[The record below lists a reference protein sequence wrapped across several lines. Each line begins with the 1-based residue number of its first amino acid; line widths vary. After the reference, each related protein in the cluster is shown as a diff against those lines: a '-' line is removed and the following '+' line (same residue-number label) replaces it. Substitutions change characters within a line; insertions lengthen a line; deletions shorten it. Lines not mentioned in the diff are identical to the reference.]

1 MKLRSLTTRPALAEV
16 SGNPN
21 VRKRKASVAM
31 IDAAAFRAGKRVEMD
46 ENVQK
51 GSQRKVGRPRK
62 ESRVGV
68 DRTMEQQASDRTQ
81 VRPPM
86 NWKPQSAGGVAGEFA
101 DDTDLHLR
109 LEPSPSLF
117 SGSSEASPGKV
128 SKSPCKKGQ
137 VTLDRPTSEAG
148 IDMNYLR
155 RCDPAVKLTD
165 FSNLR
170 KARKEAPTSV
180 FDLYKKLRDIP
191 HGLIPSALETRYVQ
205 DADTPRKSNE
215 PHSKSSFLEAVKTP
229 FPSHCLDRMKS
240 TVDNVLEKA
249 KRAHSQNAHEKQWG
263 ALVNQVLCEVECW
276 QKESEQIVVLNVETC
291 SIQPAEIRPKRPG
304 GGARIDCDVQSQKSD
319 AKTNTTSENMG
330 RMVDWCLAMNV
341 DQDDMDVIEQAFA
354 KMADNACSLNQ
365 SLSYIRNNSLLL
377 DFEIKKTLQP
387 RDPQVQLAIW
397 ASSALL
403 KKRLHGWNTLMPMPA
418 IVVNGHSWTYYI
430 FFEMDKDLMMAGPY
444 DFGTTGNLNGIW
456 TIYYRLHVIAEW
468 GRTKYKEW
476 FEENVVEWAR
486 ERCDGEVSS

>member
-31 IDAAAFRAGKRVEMD
+31 IDAAALRAGKRVEMD

-62 ESRVGV
+62 ESRVEV
-68 DRTMEQQASDRTQ
+68 DRTMEQHASDRTQ

-86 NWKPQSAGGVAGEFA
+86 NRKPQSAGGVAGEFV
-101 DDTDLHLR
+101 DDNDLHLR

-128 SKSPCKKGQ
+128 SKSPSKKGQ

-170 KARKEAPTSV
+170 KARKEVPTSV

-191 HGLIPSALETRYVQ
+191 HGLIPSALEVCLNFNKVFGLGHADIYQTRYVQ

-276 QKESEQIVVLNVETC
+276 QKESEQIVVLNV
-291 SIQPAEIRPKRPG
+291 
-304 GGARIDCDVQSQKSD
+304 
-319 AKTNTTSENMG
+319 
-330 RMVDWCLAMNV
+330 
-341 DQDDMDVIEQAFA
+341 
-354 KMADNACSLNQ
+354 
-365 SLSYIRNNSLLL
+365 
-377 DFEIKKTLQP
+377 
-387 RDPQVQLAIW
+387 
-397 ASSALL
+397 
-403 KKRLHGWNTLMPMPA
+403 
-418 IVVNGHSWTYYI
+418 
-430 FFEMDKDLMMAGPY
+430 
-444 DFGTTGNLNGIW
+444 
-456 TIYYRLHVIAEW
+456 
-468 GRTKYKEW
+468 
-476 FEENVVEWAR
+476 
-486 ERCDGEVSS
+486 